1 VSGEGVQQA
10 LLKILEGTVAN
21 VPPQGG
27 RKHPQQEYV
36 QIDTSNILFIC
47 GGAFE
52 GIDQII
58 ERRTDRKP
66 LGFRA
71 NPDNKEERQLA
82 VGNVLS
88 QLMPE
93 DLLKYGL
100 IPEFIGRV
108 PVVATLEALD
118 EEALVEILQAP
129 KNAITKQYRKFL
141 EYDGVEL
148 IFQEAALR
156 AIAREAIKRATG
168 ARALRSIV
176 EEVMMNL
183 MYEIPSST
191 DVKRCVIT
199 EAVVER
205 REEPTI
211 LTVSDLAKAS

>member
-1 VSGEGVQQA
+1 M
-10 LLKILEGTVAN
+10 
-21 VPPQGG
+21 
-27 RKHPQQEYV
+27 
-36 QIDTSNILFIC
+36 
-47 GGAFE
+47 
-52 GIDQII
+52 
-58 ERRTDRKP
+58 
-66 LGFRA
+66 
-71 NPDNKEERQLA
+71 
-82 VGNVLS
+82 
-88 QLMPE
+88 MPE

-118 EEALVEILQAP
+118 EEALVQILQAP